1 MDVQIK
7 TRNVRLTNGLQSYIQ
22 SRIQKLERIHEPVT
36 EATLELLSEHRRS
49 GGDLMVAQFTIVT
62 KKGILRTE
70 EKNLEV
76 GAAADQAI
84 DRMER
89 QIRRFHDK
97 RVYARRRKQQIT
109 AANPPELTF
118 PDGQV
123 DSPQDIATLEDEDE
137 DQAMPIV
144 RRKRFK
150 VLPMDEE
157 EAVEQMELLG
167 HDFFVFFNADD
178 EALNVLYRRRDGQYG
193 LIQPELA

>member
-7 TRNVRLTNGLQSYIQ
+7 TRNVRLTDGLQNYIQ
-22 SRIQKLERIHEPVT
+22 SRLQKLERVHEPVT
-36 EATLELLSEHRRS
+36 EATLELLTERRRS

-70 EKNLEV
+70 EKNPEL

-84 DRMER
+84 ERMER

-97 RVYARRRKQQIT
+97 RVFARRRKQQNA

-123 DSPQDIATLEDEDE
+123 DSPRDIATLDDEDE
-137 DQAMPIV
+137 AMPIV

-157 EAVEQMELLG
+157 EAIEQMELLG
-167 HDFFVFFNADD
+167 HDFFVFFNADA
-178 EALNVLYRRRDGQYG
+178 EGVNVLYRRNDGQYG
-193 LIQPELA
+193 LIQPDLA